1 MAQITADDLQSIRD
15 DADTIPAQEEL
26 LSDLLGLPT
35 ERADDKVGRDFLFLV
50 MKFGEEA
57 GFSDHK
63 SAHFFNVA
71 KQVFDTAASTGKA
84 SGAWPTLE
92 ESYETFRALM
102 VPLCKPDADGAP
114 PLFSVNELERIT
126 QFMSNTFYRNY
137 TLYACT
143 FAGMKRNVLSH
154 VSSVALETPVPPA
167 PLAGA
172 TEIMPEEDAA
182 PLRPPGEEKGGEAG
196 ADAGPAVRAEHT
208 PVVEYRVFA
217 AMEGSVASAK
227 EQSEARQKELAELT
241 ARLNEAG
248 GGN

>member
-1 MAQITADDLQSIRD
+1 MT
-15 DADTIPAQEEL
+15 
-26 LSDLLGLPT
+26 G
-35 ERADDKVGRDFLFLV
+35 DFLFLC
-50 MKFGEEA
+50 MKFGEEV

-63 SAHFFNVA
+63 SAAFFNVA
-71 KQVFDTAASTGKA
+71 KRVFDDAASTGKA
-84 SGAWPTLE
+84 SGVWPTLD
-92 ESYETFRALM
+92 ESYETFRAHM
-102 VPLCKPDADGAP
+102 VPLCTPDDDGAP
-114 PLFSVNELERIT
+114 PTFSVAELERIT
-126 QFMSNTFYRNY
+126 AFMSGSFFRNY

-172 TEIMPEEDAA
+172 TEIMPEEEAA
-182 PLRPPGEEKGGEAG
+182 VVRPPGEEKGGEA
-196 ADAGPAVRAEHT
+196 ADTGPAVRAEHA

-227 EQSEARQKELAELT
+227 EQAEARQKELAELT
-241 ARLNEAG
+241 ARLN